1 MSACCGEQVVLA
13 QQLIEPLHIFEG
25 RLRRGNRVGIKT
37 FACRKRFSTLKRG
50 EAEFQMPWILR
61 FCRSALRRE
70 LQDRYGTRPY
80 AVSSC

>member
-50 EAEFQMPWILR
+50 EA
-61 FCRSALRRE
+61 
-70 LQDRYGTRPY
+70 
-80 AVSSC
+80 

>member
-50 EAEFQMPWILR
+50 EGGISNAVDFEILPL
-61 FCRSALRRE
+61 SPAAPT
-70 LQDRYGTRPY
+70 TRPIWHP
-80 AVSSC
+80 ALCCE